1 MFLRRIRS
9 WHFGQ
14 FHCNDLLH
22 PVPDLFSLPC
32 SCFLFCE
39 LTHTDRCSWSSDG
52 YWHAQECGRSTASG
66 CKFPTWSLPYLWSF
80 HWQYLREISSISN
93 GFPFSEAQSAVCG
106 FFHTCHC
113 WFPAEHGFHHDLL
126 KVISFAVQSFLSEHS
141 VPHLKYLWLLS
152 AVLSE
157 MWLQNSTLSFSS
169 LILLSLL
176 LLSCNVFQAFF
187 VPQS

>member
-22 PVPDLFSLPC
+22 PVPDRFSLLC
-32 SCFLFCE
+32 SCFPFCG

-66 CKFPTWSLPYLWSF
+66 CKFPAWSLPYLWSF
-80 HWQYLREISSISN
+80 HWQCLREISSTSS
-93 GFPFSEAQSAVCG
+93 GFPFSEVLSAVCG

-113 WFPAEHGFHHDLL
+113 WFPGGHGFHHDFL

-141 VPHLKYLWLLS
+141 VPQLKYLWILLT
-152 AVLSE
+152 VLSE

-176 LLSCNVFQAFF
+176 LLSCNVFQASF